1 MVRDTYRISSAPYD
15 QILTRGEL
23 RNSERK
29 VKASVILIS
38 RCQENQLPADGE
50 SNGLFTSQLL
60 HTWNDGLFKGN
71 YKEFRNKIV
80 ETMPPD
86 QKHQIILPLDLET
99 SSLKSKSHLQSNP
112 NPSAE

>member
-1 MVRDTYRISSAPYD
+1 MPLNMVHDTYRINSAHYD

-29 VKASVILIS
+29 VKASVMLIS
-38 RCQENQLPADGE
+38 GCQENQLSADGE

-60 HTWNDGLFKGN
+60 HIWNDGLFKEN

-86 QKHQIILPLDLET
+86 QTPNYFTVGSRSIVFEEQIPFTI
-99 SSLKSKSHLQSNP
+99 
-112 NPSAE
+112 

>member
-1 MVRDTYRISSAPYD
+1 MPLNMVRDTYRINSAPYD

-29 VKASVILIS
+29 VKASVMLIS
-38 RCQENQLPADGE
+38 GCQENQLSADGE

-60 HTWNDGLFKGN
+60 HIWNDGLFKGN

-80 ETMPPD
+80 ETMLPPD
-86 QKHQIILPLDLET
+86 QIPNYFTVGSRNIVFEE
-99 SSLKSKSHLQSNP
+99 QSP
-112 NPSAE
+112 FTI